1 MPSNVTSPPVLESVP
16 CYVCGSSHSS
26 PWAVENGFTALRCQ
40 ECRLVY
46 VSPRPT
52 RESITLAAQSGLH
65 EGAATMDE
73 TGERDAGKVSTYQ
86 KRLRAL
92 FEASELVGATGARWL
107 DIGCGFG
114 ELLEALHLESAGKL
128 LLAGS
133 EPNARKAAAA
143 RARGL
148 DVTFRDLENET
159 TGYDFISLL
168 NVFSHLPDPP
178 ELLRR
183 LRGLLGT
190 RGQLLLQTGNW
201 AELERSAIPD
211 RLHLPDHLSF
221 GSEALLRRLLL
232 DAGFSVE
239 RVLRLPMFR
248 PSLLQRLLGKKQEPG
263 GVACDLWFRARVR
276 AR

>member
-1 MPSNVTSPPVLESVP
+1 MPRDVTSPPVLESVA

-26 PWAVENGFTALRCQ
+26 PWAVENGFAAVRCRD
-40 ECRLVY
+40 CRLVY
-46 VSPRPT
+46 VNPRPT
-52 RESITLAAQSGLH
+52 RESISLAAQSGLH
-65 EGAATMDE
+65 EGAATIDE
-73 TGERDAGKVSTYQ
+73 TGQRDAGKVSTYQ

-92 FEASELVGATGARWL
+92 FEAPELASGGRWL

-114 ELLEALHLESAGKL
+114 ELLEALQLESAGKL
-128 LLAGS
+128 VLAGS

-148 DVTFRDLENET
+148 DVTFRDLERET
-159 TGYDFISLL
+159 PGYDFISLL

-183 LRGLLGT
+183 LRGLLGA

-221 GSEALLRRLLL
+221 GSEALLRRLLV

-239 RVLRLPMFR
+239 GVLRLPMFR
-248 PSLLQRLLGKKQEPG
+248 PGLLQRVFGKRQDTS
-263 GVACDLWFRARVR
+263 GVACDLWFRARVASR
-276 AR
+276 